1 MDAVIVSG
9 AEEDEKEG
17 QEEGEETGPPSRS
30 SPGLHGDRGR
40 SADDGAADDG
50 AADPADDGVD
60 DGAADGDHLGCSAS
74 IHRRGES
81 EGAHLEEGRS
91 PTELNGATSGAGTCT
106 GIASQED
113 VACGSGSSR
122 SSGGQRCPASS
133 LSALLGHILTSRDG
147 PVVDTQT
154 SIPEERWV
162 QLFEL
167 MERQHQE
174 KMEAQQHQYKQHL
187 QMLHTQ
193 IVNSIH
199 ERSPDITPSH
209 SSVQELN
216 LTTSESEDERSKGST
231 RSEKSLSL
239 RDLAEAPAGS
249 TTDNRELHT
258 HLHGQALTA
267 EGSAHG
273 AACSNAREH
282 LGAESIQGEG
292 SDDTEF
298 NRSSDG
304 SATVY
309 SGSFGEARHLEN
321 VQESPRSLAASQGI
335 CAEGENLFSVGNKN
349 DKPFGG
355 LGRKEQTAE
364 SAAKSSADGA
374 KQNAD
379 ESQKGLQIEHLQS
392 FSGHMG
398 SQEDRGAMAPDVCVT
413 GKLYQASG
421 HLTGTV
427 ALGQTYRVLKPP
439 GSNAMVESADD
450 SRNASPT
457 AERPLTSWVE
467 RQKQR
472 QVWQKDAPAGAES
485 ADGPTGHAGPRPV
498 GPIMASRHD
507 KATQSIALDQLRH
520 SEPGS
525 DVAHFTP
532 RGTRPV
538 GPIASPQ
545 HHAKPTASLIPSLSR
560 AGPVGSAAAQ
570 RHGDRAPAPHGG
582 LMEHAAR
589 SVADEA
595 FQQQHVHLAGP
606 GTFPHGAAQPRGAVE
621 SPQHGAQ
628 SKWALASAEQHDGG
642 AHAGHTVPPH
652 VGQPVLSIIP
662 PPLQQR
668 SAFLRPATLPE
679 HMTTAAQPA
688 WLASMALSPVYRTP
702 DTSKADSPDSLSQ
715 SEPESR
721 ASQASD
727 CSLWHKSHS
736 FGAETMRNGSPLH
749 GRLSQIQPPG
759 VSLRELYRE
768 RRSNSLDSRHPEPF
782 GQFGPEAGLG
792 FWLDESPLSP
802 VHHVQNNAVSSDA
815 VAASQKQTAT
825 SASHGKAAQAS
836 TNYQGQADVRKRSQA
851 PASPK
856 VACAA
861 RKTHSCA
868 RNGPAKAA
876 PSCSG
881 SPRRGENLP
890 HSLPS
895 GGSPIKSGR
904 RAAASQKRDKRADGN
919 TGDDTSSYACSESD
933 WSMETSPS
941 PQDPVQL
948 SRLRVQLREKHA
960 RHLADLRS
968 YYEGEIASLTEK
980 LSKSSPRSP
989 RREAQRASQRCDE
1002 LERALKVTHQRIRDL
1017 ELRNREL
1024 EAQLTEWRERYETA
1038 AVAARAMQQRLEE
1051 ARAHVRQREGAT
1063 LKLQARLRDVEH
1075 AFETAYKL
1083 SDDKEARIQREHK
1096 MLQDLLA
1103 EYESLAKEN
1112 ERVKEALRNTEDKLF
1127 DANNEISEL
1136 KRMKSRLEAQIKQ
1149 IEHEHVTTKA
1159 RSSDGISS
1167 LLHINYSSSSPA
1179 VVESGVSPPAGD
1191 SPSSRRRWLTSRRD
1205 FSLFTGEPGPGPP
1218 LGSDHPG
1225 FSLSERMHSPPEKDD
1240 TRLQTS
1246 PDSPAGAAAAVAV
1259 QASIPPFL
1267 RPFPGNRDKGN
1278 GTDDG
1283 EDAGSREGPPQH
1295 PHPTQHSHIQGIGD
1309 GIGLVGVAG
1318 SPAKRDPP
1326 RGGGKEGRGRP
1337 LGSPPN
1343 RRSSSVPPSG
1353 RQHHPTPTKQAL
1365 SNFPS
1370 PKRGSPMRD
1379 LSLGFSRLL
1388 GKEEGT
1394 PTRFDIQLNSVDQ
1407 PCPPTP
1413 TASPRKRL
1421 QFIPLQNISAATS
1434 PVWSDG
1440 EGVRLSPRVESA
1452 LSAVRAGTVTARAAW
1467 ESDGAAALLA
1477 QGGGTSSHKPP
1488 TSSSS
1493 RTISHSTGMAGGIL
1507 PSRQSKAVQTKA
1519 GTPGSAPSP
1528 SKPSGDQAQGQGH
1541 QGRDLPTGPS
1551 KQGAAA
1557 MSGGPARPYP
1567 TAGVKPVVL
1576 SAPYETEFSVQ
1587 ERMRTLGRL
1596 EKQLDELTLEKQQ
1609 IESALSR
1616 IPSSGGRVTRQIR
1629 MDKDELEER
1638 LEKVNRE
1645 LGSVRMTLKRFHVL
1659 RSSNST

>member
-74 IHRRGES
+74 IHRRGDS

-106 GIASQED
+106 GIASQEE

-122 SSGGQRCPASS
+122 SSGGERCPASS

-239 RDLAEAPAGS
+239 RDLTEAPAGS

-321 VQESPRSLAASQGI
+321 VQEFPRSLAASQGI

-398 SQEDRGAMAPDVCVT
+398 SQEDRGAVAPDVCVT

-485 ADGPTGHAGPRPV
+485 ADGPTGHAGPR
-498 GPIMASRHD
+498 
-507 KATQSIALDQLRH
+507 
-520 SEPGS
+520 
-525 DVAHFTP
+525 
-532 RGTRPV
+532 
-538 GPIASPQ
+538 
-545 HHAKPTASLIPSLSR
+545 
-560 AGPVGSAAAQ
+560 
-570 RHGDRAPAPHGG
+570 
-582 LMEHAAR
+582 
-589 SVADEA
+589 
-595 FQQQHVHLAGP
+595 
-606 GTFPHGAAQPRGAVE
+606 
-621 SPQHGAQ
+621 
-628 SKWALASAEQHDGG
+628 
-642 AHAGHTVPPH
+642 
-652 VGQPVLSIIP
+652 
-662 PPLQQR
+662 
-668 SAFLRPATLPE
+668 
-679 HMTTAAQPA
+679 PA

-802 VHHVQNNAVSSDA
+802 VHHVQNITVSSDA
-815 VAASQKQTAT
+815 VPASQKQTAT
-825 SASHGKAAQAS
+825 SAPHGKAAQAS

-1493 RTISHSTGMAGGIL
+1493 RTNSHSTGMAGGIL

-1519 GTPGSAPSP
+1519 GTPGSGPSP

>member
-1 MDAVIVSG
+1 
-9 AEEDEKEG
+9 
-17 QEEGEETGPPSRS
+17 
-30 SPGLHGDRGR
+30 
-40 SADDGAADDG
+40 
-50 AADPADDGVD
+50 
-60 DGAADGDHLGCSAS
+60 
-74 IHRRGES
+74 
-81 EGAHLEEGRS
+81 
-91 PTELNGATSGAGTCT
+91 
-106 GIASQED
+106 
-113 VACGSGSSR
+113 
-122 SSGGQRCPASS
+122 
-133 LSALLGHILTSRDG
+133 
-147 PVVDTQT
+147 
-154 SIPEERWV
+154 
-162 QLFEL
+162 
-167 MERQHQE
+167 
-174 KMEAQQHQYKQHL
+174 
-187 QMLHTQ
+187 
-193 IVNSIH
+193 
-199 ERSPDITPSH
+199 
-209 SSVQELN
+209 
-216 LTTSESEDERSKGST
+216 
-231 RSEKSLSL
+231 
-239 RDLAEAPAGS
+239 
-249 TTDNRELHT
+249 
-258 HLHGQALTA
+258 
-267 EGSAHG
+267 
-273 AACSNAREH
+273 
-282 LGAESIQGEG
+282 
-292 SDDTEF
+292 
-298 NRSSDG
+298 
-304 SATVY
+304 
-309 SGSFGEARHLEN
+309 
-321 VQESPRSLAASQGI
+321 
-335 CAEGENLFSVGNKN
+335 
-349 DKPFGG
+349 
-355 LGRKEQTAE
+355 
-364 SAAKSSADGA
+364 
-374 KQNAD
+374 
-379 ESQKGLQIEHLQS
+379 
-392 FSGHMG
+392 
-398 SQEDRGAMAPDVCVT
+398 
-413 GKLYQASG
+413 
-421 HLTGTV
+421 
-427 ALGQTYRVLKPP
+427 
-439 GSNAMVESADD
+439 
-450 SRNASPT
+450 
-457 AERPLTSWVE
+457 
-467 RQKQR
+467 
-472 QVWQKDAPAGAES
+472 
-485 ADGPTGHAGPRPV
+485 
-498 GPIMASRHD
+498 
-507 KATQSIALDQLRH
+507 
-520 SEPGS
+520 
-525 DVAHFTP
+525 
-532 RGTRPV
+532 
-538 GPIASPQ
+538 
-545 HHAKPTASLIPSLSR
+545 
-560 AGPVGSAAAQ
+560 
-570 RHGDRAPAPHGG
+570 
-582 LMEHAAR
+582 
-589 SVADEA
+589 
-595 FQQQHVHLAGP
+595 
-606 GTFPHGAAQPRGAVE
+606 
-621 SPQHGAQ
+621 
-628 SKWALASAEQHDGG
+628 
-642 AHAGHTVPPH
+642 
-652 VGQPVLSIIP
+652 
-662 PPLQQR
+662 
-668 SAFLRPATLPE
+668 
-679 HMTTAAQPA
+679 
-688 WLASMALSPVYRTP
+688 
-702 DTSKADSPDSLSQ
+702 
-715 SEPESR
+715 
-721 ASQASD
+721 
-727 CSLWHKSHS
+727 
-736 FGAETMRNGSPLH
+736 
-749 GRLSQIQPPG
+749 
-759 VSLRELYRE
+759 
-768 RRSNSLDSRHPEPF
+768 
-782 GQFGPEAGLG
+782 
-792 FWLDESPLSP
+792 
-802 VHHVQNNAVSSDA
+802 
-815 VAASQKQTAT
+815 
-825 SASHGKAAQAS
+825 
-836 TNYQGQADVRKRSQA
+836 
-851 PASPK
+851 
-856 VACAA
+856 
-861 RKTHSCA
+861 
-868 RNGPAKAA
+868 
-876 PSCSG
+876 
-881 SPRRGENLP
+881 
-890 HSLPS
+890 
-895 GGSPIKSGR
+895 
-904 RAAASQKRDKRADGN
+904 
-919 TGDDTSSYACSESD
+919 
-933 WSMETSPS
+933 S

-989 RREAQRASQRCDE
+989 RREAQRASQRFVYYRCDE

-1159 RSSDGISS
+1159 
-1167 LLHINYSSSSPA
+1167 SSSPA

-1283 EDAGSREGPPQH
+1283 EDAGSR
-1295 PHPTQHSHIQGIGD
+1295 D

-1353 RQHHPTPTKQAL
+1353 RQHHPTPSPRVAYEAKQAL

-1467 ESDGAAALLA
+1467 E
-1477 QGGGTSSHKPP
+1477 
-1488 TSSSS
+1488 
-1493 RTISHSTGMAGGIL
+1493 
-1507 PSRQSKAVQTKA
+1507 RQSKAVQTKA
-1519 GTPGSAPSP
+1519 GTPGSAP
-1528 SKPSGDQAQGQGH
+1528 
-1541 QGRDLPTGPS
+1541 T
-1551 KQGAAA
+1551 
-1557 MSGGPARPYP
+1557 
-1567 TAGVKPVVL
+1567 
-1576 SAPYETEFSVQ
+1576 PYETEFSVQ

>member
-74 IHRRGES
+74 IHRRGDS

-106 GIASQED
+106 GIASQEE

-122 SSGGQRCPASS
+122 SSGGERCPASS

-239 RDLAEAPAGS
+239 RDLTEAPAGS

-321 VQESPRSLAASQGI
+321 VQEFPRSLAASQGI

-398 SQEDRGAMAPDVCVT
+398 SQEDRGAVAPDVCVT

-802 VHHVQNNAVSSDA
+802 VHHVQNITVSSDA
-815 VAASQKQTAT
+815 VPASQKQTAT
-825 SASHGKAAQAS
+825 SAPHGKAAQAS

-1295 PHPTQHSHIQGIGD
+1295 PHPTQHSHIQGIG
-1309 GIGLVGVAG
+1309 A
-1318 SPAKRDPP
+1318 
-1326 RGGGKEGRGRP
+1326 
-1337 LGSPPN
+1337 
-1343 RRSSSVPPSG
+1343 
-1353 RQHHPTPTKQAL
+1353 KQAL

-1493 RTISHSTGMAGGIL
+1493 RTNSHSTGMAGGIL

-1519 GTPGSAPSP
+1519 GTPGSGPSP

>member
-1295 PHPTQHSHIQGIGD
+1295 PHPTQHSHIQGIG
-1309 GIGLVGVAG
+1309 A
-1318 SPAKRDPP
+1318 
-1326 RGGGKEGRGRP
+1326 
-1337 LGSPPN
+1337 
-1343 RRSSSVPPSG
+1343 
-1353 RQHHPTPTKQAL
+1353 KQAL

>member
-485 ADGPTGHAGPRPV
+485 ADGPTGHAGPR
-498 GPIMASRHD
+498 
-507 KATQSIALDQLRH
+507 
-520 SEPGS
+520 
-525 DVAHFTP
+525 
-532 RGTRPV
+532 
-538 GPIASPQ
+538 
-545 HHAKPTASLIPSLSR
+545 
-560 AGPVGSAAAQ
+560 
-570 RHGDRAPAPHGG
+570 
-582 LMEHAAR
+582 
-589 SVADEA
+589 
-595 FQQQHVHLAGP
+595 
-606 GTFPHGAAQPRGAVE
+606 
-621 SPQHGAQ
+621 
-628 SKWALASAEQHDGG
+628 
-642 AHAGHTVPPH
+642 
-652 VGQPVLSIIP
+652 
-662 PPLQQR
+662 
-668 SAFLRPATLPE
+668 
-679 HMTTAAQPA
+679 PA